1 MRRMT
6 NSLIPGRERGQAL
19 VLFAAGLAAFLGVVG
34 LSIDI
39 GQVVHARTDLQK
51 IADAAGFAGAQ
62 ELPIPG
68 QANSEA
74 ISYINQNGNS
84 DCSSSCVEI
93 STTLETNDTIT
104 VTTRRRVNYT
114 FLRAVG
120 LSGHDVTARAKLT
133 SRWATGYEFDNEDV
147 FPYAV
152 WGDRNIGPQGN
163 CPYGLCDGEEVIYRS
178 NAYQGDNIPDACKQ
192 VNPNPDYTVCSNK
205 FKGYFHG
212 GTDIVQMNPNEWQT
226 FSYGG
231 NAQGEDGG
239 DERKQALHEHYI
251 SGKPIILP
259 VIGAARDC
267 GGNGEAPCTIPGTG
281 QNIEGV
287 QFKIIAWVA
296 IELTNDPLFTD
307 PAFPWTGTVVAHYSS
322 PKGESGGGSVPPPAI
337 APRVV
342 RLIE

>member
-1 MRRMT
+1 MRRLT
-6 NSLIPGRERGQAL
+6 NLLTPSRERGQAL
-19 VLFAAGLAAFLGVVG
+19 VLFAAGLGAFLALVG
-34 LSIDI
+34 ISIDI

-51 IADAAGFAGAQ
+51 IADAAAFAGAQ

-74 ISYINQNGNS
+74 IKYIGLNGTS
-84 DCSSSCVEI
+84 DCSTSCVEI
-93 STTLETNDTIT
+93 STSSETNDTIT

-114 FLRAVG
+114 FLRAIG
-120 LSGHDVTARAKLT
+120 LTGSDVTARAKII
-133 SRWATGYEFDNEDV
+133 SRWATGYAFDDEDV
-147 FPYAV
+147 FPYGV
-152 WGDRNIGPQGN
+152 WGDRSAGPSGS

-178 NAYQGDNIPDACKQ
+178 NGYADDAVPDSEDNSDWD
-192 VNPNPDYTVCSNK
+192 VNSNK
-205 FKGYFHG
+205 FKGYFHA
-212 GTDIVQMNPNEWQT
+212 GTDIVQMNPDEWQT

-231 NAQGEDGG
+231 NAQGADGG
-239 DERKQALHEHYI
+239 DERKQMLHEHYL

-267 GGNGEAPCTIPGTG
+267 GGSGEEPCTIPNTG
-281 QNIEGV
+281 QNVEGI

-296 IELTNDPLFTD
+296 IELTNDPLYTD

-322 PKGESGGGSVPPPAI
+322 PKGESGGGYVPPPAI

-342 RLIE
+342 RLVE

>member
-1 MRRMT
+1 MSNLLKT
-6 NSLIPGRERGQAL
+6 GREHGQAL
-19 VLFAAGLAAFLGVVG
+19 VLFAAGLAAFLGIVG

-62 ELPIPG
+62 ELPIVG

-74 ISYINQNGNS
+74 IHYIGENGNS

-93 STTLETNDTIT
+93 TTTSETNDTIT
-104 VTTRRRVNYT
+104 VTTRRHVNYT

-133 SRWATGYEFDNEDV
+133 SRWATGYEIDDEDV

-152 WGDRNIGPQGN
+152 WGDQDAGPQGN

-178 NAYQGDNIPDACKQ
+178 NGYQEDNIPDACTQ
-192 VNPNPDYTVCSNK
+192 QDPNPDYTVCSNK
-205 FKGYFHG
+205 FKGYFHA

-231 NAQGEDGG
+231 TPGDRRRGG
-239 DERKQALHEHYI
+239 AEAGPTRALHQWKADHPADHRR
-251 SGKPIILP
+251 G
-259 VIGAARDC
+259 RDC
-267 GGNGEAPCTIPGTG
+267 GGSGEAPCTIPDTG
-281 QNIEGV
+281 QNVE
-287 QFKIIAWVA
+287 ASSSR
-296 IELTNDPLFTD
+296 
-307 PAFPWTGTVVAHYSS
+307 SS
-322 PKGESGGGSVPPPAI
+322 PGSPSS
-337 APRVV
+337 
-342 RLIE
+342 